1 MRGGTGG
8 ALSRGREGGKNSF
21 AVLRVQNAFSVD
33 VAGAPKADRTGGAGG
48 MEGGRALSSYKT
60 WSQDGL
66 RSKQSLGKFRSS
78 VVLKSDSVDS

>member
-1 MRGGTGG
+1 MRVGTGG

-21 AVLRVQNAFSVD
+21 AVLRVQNAISVD
-33 VAGAPKADRTGGAGG
+33 VAGAPKADRTGGAAGR
-48 MEGGRALSSYKT
+48 RALSSYKT

-78 VVLKSDSVDS
+78 AVFECDSVDS